1 MKLLEVTCQPTERP
15 NVVLETTMEIITSV
29 IKWRR
34 RRREKLEKFSR
45 IEKIFLL

>member
-1 MKLLEVTCQPTERP
+1 MKLLEVTCQSTEKP

-45 IEKIFLL
+45 TEKLFLL